1 MFRMWGKIWK
11 DNRLVRDVT
20 IPKTDYSQSRTQ
32 MVLEALEDI
41 CHHFDLST
49 PIWLDSNI
57 RDFQNRSKTRFSQDH
72 FIETI
77 DFDYLEIQIIEE

>member
-11 DNRLVRDVT
+11 DNRLLKDVT
-20 IPKTDYSQSRTQ
+20 IPKNDYSQSRTQ

-57 RDFQNRSKTRFSQDH
+57 RDFQKRSKTRFGQDH
-72 FIETI
+72 FIESI
-77 DFDYLEIQIIEE
+77 DFDYLEIQVIEE